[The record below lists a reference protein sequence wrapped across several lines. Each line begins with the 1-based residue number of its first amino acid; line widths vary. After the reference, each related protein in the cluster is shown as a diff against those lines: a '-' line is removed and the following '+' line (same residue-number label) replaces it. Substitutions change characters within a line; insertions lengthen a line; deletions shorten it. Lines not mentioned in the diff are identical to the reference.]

1 MIDFA
6 NETDFSFDPS
16 PLETIAQEL
25 SDKRIELILIDDDF
39 MRELNSKTR
48 GICKTTDVLSFPIAA
63 FAHSPL
69 GSIAISID
77 TAAKQAKAFGHSVE
91 SEIAILF
98 LHGLLH
104 LLGLDH
110 EKDNG
115 EMALKEAELRA
126 RFNLPIVLTER

>member
-6 NETDFSFDPS
+6 NETDFDLDPS
-16 PLETIAQEL
+16 PLEAIAQAL
-25 SDKRIELILIDDDF
+25 SDKRIELILIGDDS
-39 MRELNSKTR
+39 MRELNRKTR
-48 GICKTTDVLSFPIAA
+48 GIYKTTDVLSFPIAA

-77 TAAKQAKAFGHSVE
+77 TAVKQAKAFGHCAE
-91 SEIAILF
+91 SEIAVLF

-126 RFNLPIVLTER
+126 RFNLPIALTER